1 MKIFL
6 EYLFQGEII
15 MNKKMKI
22 IILIAIFI
30 VFIIIWSIVV
40 KLVKDFGIDSLGKSI
55 VALCNLKTNKD
66 IDYVEINE
74 DIYMV
79 KNKNI
84 RKNIIFTDTKDR
96 ENIEEQII
104 ENATF
109 EIYKD
114 NILYSFVRVENGI

>member
-1 MKIFL
+1 
-6 EYLFQGEII
+6 

-30 VFIIIWSIVV
+30 AFIIIWSIVV

-104 ENATF
+104 ETATF